1 MSQLKTDPISTPFS
15 GPEINI
21 METKI
26 FSKVQIMEVI
36 KDVRVLLT
44 HILVITSLKCKS
56 IERCSQNKQT
66 NISMHI

>member
-15 GPEINI
+15 SCQINI

-36 KDVRVLLT
+36 KDVRVL
-44 HILVITSLKCKS
+44 
-56 IERCSQNKQT
+56 
-66 NISMHI
+66 